1 MQSVSSQPFRRM
13 PFDCFHRSVVSL
25 FTVSCPFGAY
35 TSIRLWRR
43 PITLRTD
50 TARQRLHSTL
60 IMPSAFLNPINWVP
74 QFGQYQ
80 ENGYQVSLHSSTSD
94 PRFLL
99 VSDSRRKTVHLLVVA
114 AALSSENERY
124 QNGLPMFHAL
134 CDISTFLAFHPPVRL
149 FEIQTAVHCPAYR
162 TA

>member
-1 MQSVSSQPFRRM
+1 MQTVSSQPFRRM
-13 PFDCFHRSVVSL
+13 PFDCMFRITVQI

-94 PRFLL
+94 PLFL
-99 VSDSRRKTVHLLVVA
+99 
-114 AALSSENERY
+114 
-124 QNGLPMFHAL
+124 
-134 CDISTFLAFHPPVRL
+134 
-149 FEIQTAVHCPAYR
+149 
-162 TA
+162 

>member
-1 MQSVSSQPFRRM
+1 MQSVSSQPFRRI
-13 PFDCFHRSVVSL
+13 PLDCMFRNAVQIL
-25 FTVSCPFGAY
+25 TVSCPFGAY
-35 TSIRLWRR
+35 ISIRLWRR

-80 ENGYQVSLHSSTSD
+80 ENE
-94 PRFLL
+94 P
-99 VSDSRRKTVHLLVVA
+99 RRKTVYLLVVA
-114 AALSSENERY
+114 AALLHQIERY

-134 CDISTFLAFHPPVRL
+134 CNISTFLAFHPPVRL
-149 FEIQTAVHCPAYR
+149 FQIQTAVHCAAYR

>member
-1 MQSVSSQPFRRM
+1 MQPVSSQPFRRM
-13 PFDCFHRSVVSL
+13 PFDCMFRITVQI

-94 PRFLL
+94 PLFLNL
-99 VSDSRRKTVHLLVVA
+99 SEPRRKTVYLLVVA
-114 AALSSENERY
+114 AALLHQIERY

-134 CDISTFLAFHPPVRL
+134 CNISTFLAFHPPVRL
-149 FEIQTAVHCPAYR
+149 FQIQTAVHCAAYR

>member
-13 PFDCFHRSVVSL
+13 PFNCFYRSVVSV

-43 PITLRTD
+43 PITLRTE

-60 IMPSAFLNPINWVP
+60 IMPSAFLNPISWVP
-74 QFGQYQ
+74 QLGQYQ

-99 VSDSRRKTVHLLVVA
+99 VSDSRRKTVYLLVVV
-114 AALSSENERY
+114 AALRPEKQRY
-124 QNGLPMFHAL
+124 QNGLPMFHVL
-134 CDISTFLAFHPPVRL
+134 RDISTVLAFHPPVRL
-149 FEIQTAVHCPAYR
+149 FQIQTAVHCPAYR
-162 TA
+162 AA

>member
-1 MQSVSSQPFRRM
+1 MQPVSSQPFRRM
-13 PFDCFHRSVVSL
+13 PFNCMFRIAVQI
-25 FTVSCPFGAY
+25 FAVSCPFGAY
-35 TSIRLWRR
+35 ISIRLWRR

-94 PRFLL
+94 PLFLN
-99 VSDSRRKTVHLLVVA
+99 VAQIDHLLLFLQYPWGRTPEA
-114 AALSSENERY
+114 CPKDRNM
-124 QNGLPMFHAL
+124 LPP
-134 CDISTFLAFHPPVRL
+134 IS
-149 FEIQTAVHCPAYR
+149 
-162 TA
+162 

>member
-13 PFDCFHRSVVSL
+13 PFNCFYRIVTSVL
-25 FTVSCPFGAY
+25 IVSCPFGAY

-43 PITLRTD
+43 PITLRTE

-60 IMPSAFLNPINWVP
+60 IMPSAFLNPISWAP
-74 QFGQYQ
+74 QLGQYQ
-80 ENGYQVSLHSSTSD
+80 ENGNQVSLHSSTSD

-99 VSDSRRKTVHLLVVA
+99 VSDCRRKTVSLLIVI
-114 AALSSENERY
+114 AALSPKKQRY

-149 FEIQTAVHCPAYR
+149 FQIQTAVHCPAYR

>member
-1 MQSVSSQPFRRM
+1 MQPVSSQPFRRM
-13 PFDCFHRSVVSL
+13 PLDCMFRIAVQIL
-25 FTVSCPFGAY
+25 TVSCPFGAY

-94 PRFLL
+94 PLFLKL
-99 VSDSRRKTVHLLVVA
+99 SEPRRKTVHLLVVA
-114 AALSSENERY
+114 AALIPENERY
-124 QNGLPMFHAL
+124 QNGLHMFHAL

-149 FEIQTAVHCPAYR
+149 FKIQTAVHCATYR

>member
-1 MQSVSSQPFRRM
+1 MQPVSSQPFRRM
-13 PFDCFHRSVVSL
+13 PFDCMFRITVQI

-80 ENGYQVSLHSSTSD
+80 ENGYQVD
-94 PRFLL
+94 PLFLNL
-99 VSDSRRKTVHLLVVA
+99 SEPRRKTVYLLVVA
-114 AALSSENERY
+114 AALLHQIERY

-134 CDISTFLAFHPPVRL
+134 CNISTFLAFHPPVRL
-149 FEIQTAVHCPAYR
+149 FQIQTAVHCAAYR

>member
-13 PFDCFHRSVVSL
+13 PFNCMFRNAVQIL
-25 FTVSCPFGAY
+25 TVSCPFGAY
-35 TSIRLWRR
+35 ISIRLWRR

-50 TARQRLHSTL
+50 TARQRLPSTL

-94 PRFLL
+94 PLFLNL
-99 VSDSRRKTVHLLVVA
+99 SEPRRKTVYLLVVA
-114 AALSSENERY
+114 AALLHQIERY

-134 CDISTFLAFHPPVRL
+134 CNISTFLAFHPPVRL
-149 FEIQTAVHCPAYR
+149 FQIQTAVHCAAYR

>member
-1 MQSVSSQPFRRM
+1 MQPVSSQPFRRM
-13 PFDCFHRSVVSL
+13 PFDCMFRITVQI

-80 ENGYQVSLHSSTSD
+80 ENSHTY
-94 PRFLL
+94 
-99 VSDSRRKTVHLLVVA
+99 RKTVCFIVVA
-114 AALSSENERY
+114 AALRFQNERY

-149 FEIQTAVHCPAYR
+149 FQIQTAVHCAAYR

>member
-13 PFDCFHRSVVSL
+13 PFNCMFRIAVQI

-94 PRFLL
+94 PLFLNL
-99 VSDSRRKTVHLLVVA
+99 SEPRRKTVYLLVVA
-114 AALSSENERY
+114 AALLHQIERY

-134 CDISTFLAFHPPVRL
+134 CNISTFLAFHPPVRL
-149 FEIQTAVHCPAYR
+149 FQIQTAVHCAAYR

>member
-13 PFDCFHRSVVSL
+13 PFNCFYRSVVSL

-35 TSIRLWRR
+35 ISIRLWRR

-94 PRFLL
+94 PLFLKL
-99 VSDSRRKTVHLLVVA
+99 SEPHRKTVHLLVVA

-149 FEIQTAVHCPAYR
+149 FKIQTAVHCATYR

>member
-1 MQSVSSQPFRRM
+1 MQSVSSQPFRRI
-13 PFDCFHRSVVSL
+13 PLDCMFRNAVQIL
-25 FTVSCPFGAY
+25 TVSCPFGAY
-35 TSIRLWRR
+35 ISIRLWRR

-80 ENGYQVSLHSSTSD
+80 ENL
-94 PRFLL
+94 FLNL
-99 VSDSRRKTVHLLVVA
+99 SEPRRKTVYLLVVA
-114 AALSSENERY
+114 AALLHQIERY

-134 CDISTFLAFHPPVRL
+134 CNISTFLAFHPPVRL
-149 FEIQTAVHCPAYR
+149 FQIQTAVHCAAYR